1 MLEELTLCPIARSV
15 VASLSWLLETH
26 RNGRIGSPIVAG
38 SSNRSKSTSSIGYPS
53 SPTEGCPRP
62 CVAPFARA
70 SRGPASPSGR
80 VRSYFGRAS
89 LRARLRR
96 SRRSPPPSPPRP
108 RSIAGLA
115 RQARNEQLHTGCG
128 GVIRRSSKRYRRW
141 PRRQESRKQSKSVQ
155 LKTRFNCFWA
165 SPDATDRTRGADA
178 PRPRSCSVISR
189 GRRRSIA

>member
-1 MLEELTLCPIARSV
+1 MARSA
-15 VASLSWLLETH
+15 VARLAWLLETH

-38 SSNRSKSTSSIGYPS
+38 SSNRSRSTSSVGS
-53 SPTEGCPRP
+53 F
-62 CVAPFARA
+62 VANRGLPPPLRGTFARA

-115 RQARNEQLHTGCG
+115 RQARNQQLHTGCG
-128 GVIRRSSKRYRRW
+128 GVIRLSSRRYRRW

-155 LKTRFNCFWA
+155 LKTRFNSFWA
-165 SPDATDRTRGADA
+165 SPYAEATWTQQLPDWTGAHV
-178 PRPRSCSVISR
+178 RMFRFF
-189 GRRRSIA
+189 G